1 MSKRVIAIN
10 YFKYFVLL
18 NLLTNPDPMSGT
30 DTANPALRS
39 TGKIPEILGKGR
51 I

>member
-1 MSKRVIAIN
+1 
-10 YFKYFVLL
+10 
-18 NLLTNPDPMSGT
+18 MSGT

>member
-18 NLLTNPDPMSGT
+18 NLLTNPDPMAGS
-30 DTANPALRS
+30 DTANPAFRS
-39 TGKIPEILGKGR
+39 S
-51 I
+51 

>member
-18 NLLTNPDPMSGT
+18 NLLINPDPMFVT
-30 DTANPALRS
+30 DTGNPALQS
-39 TGKIPEILGKGR
+39 TG
-51 I
+51 